1 MKHEFAAV
9 LIELDDRFTPAE
21 IGVQMVEPYGHVHR
35 GHCRNK
41 PSRIHKQHGK
51 PPLLSGRRFSRV
63 TVIPSTL
70 GRFLYLKKMLVE
82 VRWRR
87 ASAGNNLILFK
98 QRNLTLNANNLAFHS
113 GKD

>member
-9 LIELDDRFTPAE
+9 LIELDDRITPAE
-21 IGVQMVEPYGHVHR
+21 IGVQMVEPHGHVHR

-41 PSRIHKQHGK
+41 PSRILEQHGK
-51 PPLLSGRRFSRV
+51 PPLPDD
-63 TVIPSTL
+63 VIPSTL
-70 GRFLYLKKMLVE
+70 ARILYLKKMLVE

>member
-51 PPLLSGRRFSRV
+51 PPLLSG
-63 TVIPSTL
+63 
-70 GRFLYLKKMLVE
+70 
-82 VRWRR
+82 
-87 ASAGNNLILFK
+87 
-98 QRNLTLNANNLAFHS
+98 
-113 GKD
+113 